1 MNSPNLNINWTNPL
15 PNERLVY
22 KTRVIEVF
30 GSRILFLIFFFVV
43 LTTVSFWTSIYVILL
58 LPIFIFVVL
67 FPLFVSPYDIVLSDK
82 RLILRKRYWFSG
94 RFSTIQSINLYYVE
108 SQKFFPRL
116 KVIPLTIGFIIIE
129 SFSLLLIQYALTQI
143 PPLPLFFEII
153 IFLAKLLGLIDPIQ
167 PNIDNVINII
177 YTPLLPIATIIG
189 IFSLFVGILLVIF
202 GLPYRTSFNLSLLS
216 GHDLNINAGVPR
228 KLTTLIYSV
237 SRVKPVQ
244 KKTDFWKLDIPL
256 LEGEIIKRRVKIAL
270 VRI

>member
-177 YTPLLPIATIIG
+177 DI
-189 IFSLFVGILLVIF
+189 
-202 GLPYRTSFNLSLLS
+202 R
-216 GHDLNINAGVPR
+216 LN
-228 KLTTLIYSV
+228 
-237 SRVKPVQ
+237 RVN
-244 KKTDFWKLDIPL
+244 
-256 LEGEIIKRRVKIAL
+256 
-270 VRI
+270 